1 MATGR
6 EDAAIAPRVLDG
18 VVTNKDIAI
27 IAQNYLEKWETLSP
41 FLELTNAD
49 EAIRRNNH
57 DYEEQKRAFL
67 RRWKKERAATYT
79 VLIKAAKEARNKML
93 ADAIEVML
101 RDPDR
106 KQLDS
111 SREAPHTVGNEQYS
125 LSTVLS
131 AFYLVWLL

>member
-6 EDAAIAPRVLDG
+6 EDAAIAPHVLG
-18 VVTNKDIAI
+18 CVVTNKDVAI

-57 DYEEQKRAFL
+57 DCEEQKRAFL
-67 RRWKKERAATYT
+67 RRWKKERGRAATYT

-111 SREAPHTVGNEQYS
+111 SREAQHTVGMNKTHYP
-125 LSTVLS
+125 L
-131 AFYLVWLL
+131 F